1 MTMMTM
7 MDDNEQWQWKMTMTD
22 DIDWWQWLT
31 TMTDDNV
38 WWLNPDDLW
47 LMNNDI
53 DD

>member
-1 MTMMTM
+1 
-7 MDDNEQWQWKMTMTD
+7 MTD
-22 DIDWWQWLT
+22 DNDWWQWLT

-53 DD
+53 DE

>member
-1 MTMMTM
+1 
-7 MDDNEQWQWKMTMTD
+7 MTD

-38 WWLNPDDLW
+38 SWLNPDDLW
-47 LMNNDI
+47 LINNDI

>member
-1 MTMMTM
+1 
-7 MDDNEQWQWKMTMTD
+7 MTD
-22 DIDWWQWLT
+22 DNDWWQWLT
-31 TMTDDNV
+31 TMTDDND